1 MANFMVMDSKVA
13 SEQLNRVL
21 GFFPRV
27 DGKASGL
34 FAINSTM
41 LGVLAARFDRADF
54 EVWYTSLSASL
65 TVAALIYSFS
75 QLYRCAYPQLKGGSG
90 SYVYFQSI
98 ATRTESNFVDDF
110 TKLKDTDWLRD
121 LTAQIWRNSEILVT
135 KYSALKHAFITT
147 LIALIPWALAIS
159 FTGFEGS

>member
-1 MANFMVMDSKVA
+1 MAMALDSKVA

-41 LGVLAARFDRADF
+41 LGVLAARFDPTDLA
-54 EVWYTSLSASL
+54 EWYTSLSAAL
-65 TVAALIYSFS
+65 TVAALIYSFA
-75 QLYRCAYPQLKGGSG
+75 QLYLCAYPQLKGGGG

-98 ATRTESNFVDDF
+98 AARTESNFVDDF
-110 TKLKDTDWLRD
+110 VKLDEKEWLRD
-121 LTAQIWRNSEILVT
+121 LTAQIWRNSEILSA
-135 KYSALKHAFITT
+135 KYAALKHAFITT

-159 FTGFEGS
+159 FTGFEG